1 MNDFVSKLLSEN
13 LIEAKNILNET
24 LKEIIKE
31 KLNQVKLRVSA
42 EMYESI
48 DLEEAKN
55 VTKQGR
61 TKTIRVRIRNG
72 KVQRRKKMSA
82 VKGYTIRGG
91 KLVRM
96 SAAER
101 RHRKAG
107 ARKAKNKRRAKLRQA
122 LRKRRMSL
130 KKRKAMGIK

>member
-13 LIEAKNILNET
+13 LIEAKSILKET

-31 KLNQVKLRVSA
+31 KLDQVKLRVSA
-42 EMYESI
+42 EMYENI
-48 DLEEAKN
+48 ELEEAKN

-61 TKTIRVRIRNG
+61 TKTIRVRIRGG